1 MADMQ
6 RVPQDGRLRVHR
18 TRDAGETWTELGE
31 GLPDDAWVAV
41 MRDAFCADA
50 ADPTGIYVGTR
61 DGCVYASNDEGD
73 SFTLVADHLPDV
85 LTVKAADAAVS
96 VQVLLPGV
104 LAALAGG
111 EKHVDV
117 EPAGD
122 TLADLLDALAAEH
135 PMLARR
141 IRDETGQ
148 VRRFVNVYVDGDDV
162 RFEGGLATK
171 VRDGAEVQVLPSVA
185 GG

>member
-1 MADMQ
+1 
-6 RVPQDGRLRVHR
+6 V
-18 TRDAGETWTELGE
+18 T
-31 GLPDDAWVAV
+31 
-41 MRDAFCADA
+41 
-50 ADPTGIYVGTR
+50 
-61 DGCVYASNDEGD
+61 
-73 SFTLVADHLPDV
+73 
-85 LTVKAADAAVS
+85 

-117 EPAGD
+117 EPQGE
-122 TLADLLDALAAEH
+122 TLADVLDALGAEH

-162 RFEGGLATK
+162 RFQGGLATK
-171 VRDGAEVQVLPSVA
+171 VRSGAEVHVLPSVA